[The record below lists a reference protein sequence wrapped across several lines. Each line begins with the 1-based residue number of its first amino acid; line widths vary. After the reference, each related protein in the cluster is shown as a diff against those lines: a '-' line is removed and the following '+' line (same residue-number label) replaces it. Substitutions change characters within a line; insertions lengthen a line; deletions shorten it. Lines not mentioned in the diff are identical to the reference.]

1 MASCPGS
8 SFIFLSVR
16 RATPP
21 PSPLRKGTRY
31 LAEAHRGRPS
41 GPLAAFGHIVLVAFL
56 PGDGLDVSDSAPLRS
71 ALFPLLSMLLH
82 SHQVFLR
89 PVCLDCPF
97 PHTPR
102 HSLMLGV
109 EAVASLV
116 GAAEL
121 SPCSLLQHH
130 ALKRRVP
137 ASALPGA
144 RGLIPYGVTVAEP
157 DLICSH
163 LMATLTSYPFTEPS
177 SVSFVLIFCSCL

>member
-121 SPCSLLQHH
+121 LRAASCS
-130 ALKRRVP
+130 
-137 ASALPGA
+137 
-144 RGLIPYGVTVAEP
+144 T
-157 DLICSH
+157 
-163 LMATLTSYPFTEPS
+163 TLS
-177 SVSFVLIFCSCL
+177 SVASRPPLSQGHVVLSLMELPWLNLT